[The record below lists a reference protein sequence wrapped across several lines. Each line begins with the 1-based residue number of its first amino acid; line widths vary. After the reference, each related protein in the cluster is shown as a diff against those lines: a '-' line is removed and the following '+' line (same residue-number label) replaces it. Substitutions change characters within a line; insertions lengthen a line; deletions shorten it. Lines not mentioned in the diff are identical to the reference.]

1 MPLAFLL
8 PAVFAG
14 GGIVG
19 FQLSEGSSKLIMLLI
34 VLIVAYVL
42 FVKGGA

>member
-8 PAVFAG
+8 PAVFVG
-14 GGIVG
+14 GGVVG
-19 FQLSEGSSKLIMLLI
+19 FQLSEGSSKLIMLLV

-42 FVKGGA
+42 FIKGGV